1 MKRGF
6 DGIEEF
12 LHAKEKDHLRSNSS
26 MKERYEELD
35 RCCGELKLE
44 HWEFVKGDINK
55 SNELSNEPYTVH
67 EILSEASLSYILGL
81 FDSCTVL
88 SSIATEKMARFILE
102 LNNDLRPTKVH
113 NGFDPSKDV
122 FKVKTVN
129 GIVHYGYCKGRLNKF
144 YADSNDNWFKVS
156 LLSLWEMIN
165 RVKNHGY
172 DTSEIDETIGGSGPN
187 LFVLRRDTTVH
198 ANFTSLG
205 LGQQVY
211 DIHQKK
217 TIDAQKF
224 ADYFVRHKDIAIDQF
239 TRAFK
244 FVQKS
249 FEQFNLLYGYH

>member
-1 MKRGF
+1 M
-6 DGIEEF
+6 
-12 LHAKEKDHLRSNSS
+12 
-26 MKERYEELD
+26 
-35 RCCGELKLE
+35 
-44 HWEFVKGDINK
+44 
-55 SNELSNEPYTVH
+55 
-67 EILSEASLSYILGL
+67 
-81 FDSCTVL
+81 
-88 SSIATEKMARFILE
+88 
-102 LNNDLRPTKVH
+102 H

-129 GIVHYGYCKGRLNKF
+129 GIVYYGIIKGRLNEF
-144 YADSNDNWFKVS
+144 YADSNGNWSTVS
-156 LLSLWEMIN
+156 LPSLWELIN
-165 RVKNHGY
+165 RVKNCGY